1 MGNGLAGFGAEQPV
15 MASKAL
21 ALAALCLLAVSSV
34 AARDLINPGRQL
46 KQRVGFGENVLCI
59 SIVPMAKAV
68 ICTHAMYC
76 HSVRYA

>member
-1 MGNGLAGFGAEQPV
+1 

-46 KQRVGFGENVLCI
+46 KQRIGFGEKR
-59 SIVPMAKAV
+59 VPQFV
-68 ICTHAMYC
+68 T
-76 HSVRYA
+76 SLD